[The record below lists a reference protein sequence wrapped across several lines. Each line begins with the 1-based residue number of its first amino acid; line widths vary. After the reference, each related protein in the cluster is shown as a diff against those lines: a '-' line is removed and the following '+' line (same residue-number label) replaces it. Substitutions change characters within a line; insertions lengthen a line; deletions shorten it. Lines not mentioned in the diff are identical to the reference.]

1 MITKLQ
7 AKFIGSLLSFLTL
20 FLFTIC
26 NAQVSNY
33 QFFQLSGTYTPITGG
48 TLIND
53 GILSQSRQFD
63 DDEIENIPLGFT
75 FNYNGSS
82 FTTVN
87 LSSNGFL
94 TFNPI
99 VTTYSPISSSAPNRV
114 ISAMGADLASGV
126 NVMGNTI
133 QASNL
138 ITNVA
143 SINGL
148 SVGQAISQT
157 GNNVFLPGTTITAIS
172 GSGPFTLTMSA
183 EANANASDEII
194 EFNFDS
200 QVPGENPSELRYQT
214 IGTAPNRT
222 FVAQYTR
229 LTRYGFFYD
238 NLNFQIRLNEN
249 GSIEFVYG
257 DFSWNSSLQNTAQVG
272 IKGNTNND
280 FNNRRGTN
288 WNATTPGTTRTS
300 FVVAGSNNIPP
311 LSGTTFR
318 WALCTSAEIVVTPAT
333 DTLCAGQSSLLTASG
348 AISYTWAPE
357 AGLNTSTGANV
368 IASPTTSTTYTVL
381 GSDANGCVNTAT
393 VSVLISGGPSI
404 SVNDATICSGNNAVL
419 TVTPSN
425 LNYNWSNGESTSSI
439 NVSPSSTSIF
449 TVTVTDLNGC
459 SVSAVGTVTVD
470 TTTLSNTE
478 VAVCNNQ
485 LPYNWNGNDYNAAGS
500 YEVTLSGAN
509 GCDSI
514 ATLILTVNNTGS
526 STTDVA
532 VCNNQL
538 PYNWNGNDY
547 NAAGSYEVTLSG
559 ANGCDSI
566 ATLILSVNTPPV
578 LTSISGSTSVCP
590 ATASTYSIN
599 QVDGATYNWTYS
611 SNWLTNSG
619 VSTNTINV
627 TVVDTSFLTVTATNS
642 CGTSNPVTIFVNS
655 QCPLPTGVGTTS
667 VNSTSATISWNSAIC
682 SQQYTVQIKQVG
694 TGIWTSFDAGAN
706 TTFTFTGLN
715 PLKNYQY
722 KVINI
727 CSTLPGTPILY
738 GPVYSFSTPAAN
750 GCTLP
755 QNLAVTN
762 ISASS
767 AKINW
772 NTQTAFRFRLRV
784 RPVGTTTW
792 TSYTITGS
800 QNSIILTNLNSSTEY
815 EYQMRTECS
824 LGVFSGFTGRKKFTT
839 LAGRLDETEDH
850 TGYNLYPN
858 PVLDRLNI
866 AAPFSDDTYYDL
878 YISNTLGQVMLTLQ
892 ALRGSNQS
900 VDLTSLPAGVYIVNI
915 KEAEEIRSYKI
926 VKQ

>member
-75 FNYNGSS
+75 FTYNGANY
-82 FTTVN
+82 TTVN

-99 VTTYSPISSSAPNRV
+99 ITTYSPISSSAPNRV

-126 NVMGNTI
+126 NIMGNTI

-257 DFSWNSSLQNTAQVG
+257 DFTWSSSLQNTAQVG

-348 AISYTWAPE
+348 AVSYTWAPE

-368 IASPTTSTTYTVL
+368 
-381 GSDANGCVNTAT
+381 
-393 VSVLISGGPSI
+393 
-404 SVNDATICSGNNAVL
+404 
-419 TVTPSN
+419 
-425 LNYNWSNGESTSSI
+425 
-439 NVSPSSTSIF
+439 
-449 TVTVTDLNGC
+449 
-459 SVSAVGTVTVD
+459 
-470 TTTLSNTE
+470 
-478 VAVCNNQ
+478 
-485 LPYNWNGNDYNAAGS
+485 
-500 YEVTLSGAN
+500 
-509 GCDSI
+509 
-514 ATLILTVNNTGS
+514 
-526 STTDVA
+526 
-532 VCNNQL
+532 
-538 PYNWNGNDY
+538 
-547 NAAGSYEVTLSG
+547 
-559 ANGCDSI
+559 
-566 ATLILSVNTPPV
+566 
-578 LTSISGSTSVCP
+578 
-590 ATASTYSIN
+590 
-599 QVDGATYNWTYS
+599 
-611 SNWLTNSG
+611 
-619 VSTNTINV
+619 
-627 TVVDTSFLTVTATNS
+627 
-642 CGTSNPVTIFVNS
+642 
-655 QCPLPTGVGTTS
+655 
-667 VNSTSATISWNSAIC
+667 
-682 SQQYTVQIKQVG
+682 
-694 TGIWTSFDAGAN
+694 
-706 TTFTFTGLN
+706 
-715 PLKNYQY
+715 
-722 KVINI
+722 
-727 CSTLPGTPILY
+727 
-738 GPVYSFSTPAAN
+738 
-750 GCTLP
+750 
-755 QNLAVTN
+755 
-762 ISASS
+762 
-767 AKINW
+767 
-772 NTQTAFRFRLRV
+772 
-784 RPVGTTTW
+784 
-792 TSYTITGS
+792 
-800 QNSIILTNLNSSTEY
+800 
-815 EYQMRTECS
+815 
-824 LGVFSGFTGRKKFTT
+824 
-839 LAGRLDETEDH
+839 
-850 TGYNLYPN
+850 
-858 PVLDRLNI
+858 
-866 AAPFSDDTYYDL
+866 
-878 YISNTLGQVMLTLQ
+878 
-892 ALRGSNQS
+892 
-900 VDLTSLPAGVYIVNI
+900 
-915 KEAEEIRSYKI
+915 
-926 VKQ
+926 

>member
-126 NVMGNTI
+126 NIMGNTI

-348 AISYTWAPE
+348 AVSYTWAPE

-667 VNSTSATISWNSAIC
+667 VNSTSATISWNSASC

-706 TTFTFTGLN
+706 TTYTFTGLN

-800 QNSIILTNLNSSTEY
+800 QHSIILTNLNSSTEY

-866 AAPFSDDTYYDL
+866 AAPFSDDTYYDV

-892 ALRGSNQS
+892 ELRGSNQS